1 MVKVS
6 HYIKYENTCTF
17 KDLVKIR
24 FNRGLVRFSFTSCN
38 ADNLK
43 SELNWKQ
50 LSFLYLPNLSINI
63 NLYMLFRHLS
73 DS

>member
-6 HYIKYENTCTF
+6 HYIKYENKCTF

-43 SELNWKQ
+43 SEFNWISYPSYTQ
-50 LSFLYLPNLSINI
+50 QTCL
-63 NLYMLFRHLS
+63 
-73 DS
+73 